1 MPPERSRP
9 ARPTPVL
16 PPRLLLFLLCAS
28 VRAAVEQIL
37 KETLGVGAV
46 DAGRRPDWIAGKGFQ
61 AKCYPLRL

>member
-1 MPPERSRP
+1 
-9 ARPTPVL
+9 L